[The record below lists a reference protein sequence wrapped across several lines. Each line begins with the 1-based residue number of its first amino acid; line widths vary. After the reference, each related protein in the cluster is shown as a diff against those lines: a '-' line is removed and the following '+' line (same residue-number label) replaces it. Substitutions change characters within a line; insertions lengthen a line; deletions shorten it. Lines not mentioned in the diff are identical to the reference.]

1 MKNIVVAMTG
11 ASGAIYGIRLLEEI
25 GKSRDWETHLIISR
39 WAEETIRLETDYSV
53 DQVTGLADRSYDE
66 NDLAAPISSGSFPT
80 EAMVIVPA
88 SMKTLAAIACGF
100 DSTLIVRAADV
111 AIKEKRQLIVVPREA
126 PLSVIHLRNLTTL
139 ASAGV
144 SVVPPVPGFYS
155 KPETIDDII
164 NHTVG
169 KILDQLKIPHSL
181 YTRWGDGS
189 DARR

>member
-1 MKNIVVAMTG
+1 
-11 ASGAIYGIRLLEEI
+11 
-25 GKSRDWETHLIISR
+25 
-39 WAEETIRLETDYSV
+39 
-53 DQVTGLADRSYDE
+53 
-66 NDLAAPISSGSFPT
+66 
-80 EAMVIVPA
+80 
-88 SMKTLAAIACGF
+88 MKTLAAIACGF